1 VHALTPGFCQR
12 VDAARKEMA
21 GCMIEGVMNVNLCG
35 YLIKKDSQVSR
46 LGKIVLRSSGSSMV
60 IPRMT
65 ATEHKVM
72 NDSTGEHVI
81 VVESTQNEHGNFEIS
96 YERGEDGNP
105 KKLNVHITHDGG
117 KPGAKK
123 LVLTWNV

>member
-1 VHALTPGFCQR
+1 
-12 VDAARKEMA
+12 
-21 GCMIEGVMNVNLCG
+21 
-35 YLIKKDSQVSR
+35 
-46 LGKIVLRSSGSSMV
+46 MV

-65 ATEHKVM
+65 ATEHKVV
-72 NDSTGEHVI
+72 NDSTGEHII

-105 KKLNVHITHDGG
+105 KQLNVHITHDGG

-123 LVLTWNV
+123 LILTWNV